1 MSSEAQTSGQAAAKV
16 ATRDPSTALGATA
29 VCIAILIACSLGK
42 VRAEEIPTTPAV
54 PLNTISPAPSMT
66 ASTTPSDAPSTAP
79 AATPSP
85 SPLARSVRISFV
97 PPPLEGTI
105 SLGIYDKNGKLVRV
119 LKQEVELDE
128 FEVGADALNG
138 RWDGQDDDGSDLPA
152 GSYHAKGFAIA
163 QMKIEEVQGDS
174 SGQTEIPNS
183 VRVKLIAN
191 PLENNE
197 RPVVELAVGFDDE
210 NAFLKTADGLPLIT
224 IWADGDTKRA
234 WITQRTDK
242 SLDVFLDNGTST
254 RQLHVSGVS
263 KMMAFDCGD
272 LSLK

>member
-1 MSSEAQTSGQAAAKV
+1 M
-16 ATRDPSTALGATA
+16 
-29 VCIAILIACSLGK
+29 
-42 VRAEEIPTTPAV
+42 
-54 PLNTISPAPSMT
+54 
-66 ASTTPSDAPSTAP
+66 
-79 AATPSP
+79 
-85 SPLARSVRISFV
+85 
-97 PPPLEGTI
+97 
-105 SLGIYDKNGKLVRV
+105 RV
-119 LKQEVELDE
+119 LKQEVELEE

-152 GSYHAKGFAIA
+152 GRYHAKGFAIA

-183 VRVKLIAN
+183 VQVKLIAN

-197 RPVVELAVGFDDE
+197 RPVVELAVGFDNE

-224 IWADGDTKRA
+224 IWAGGDTKRA
-234 WITQRTDK
+234 WIMQRTDK

>member
-1 MSSEAQTSGQAAAKV
+1 M
-16 ATRDPSTALGATA
+16 
-29 VCIAILIACSLGK
+29 
-42 VRAEEIPTTPAV
+42 RAEEIPPA
-54 PLNTISPAPSMT
+54 PAIPSDTISPTPSAT
-66 ASTTPSDAPSTAP
+66 ASASPSDIPSTAP
-79 AATPSP
+79 SADTPSP
-85 SPLARSVRISFV
+85 SPTVRSVRISFV

-105 SLGIYDKNGKLVRV
+105 SLGIYDKDEKLVRV
-119 LKQEVELDE
+119 LKQEVELEE

-152 GSYHAKGFAIA
+152 GRYHAKGFAIA
-163 QMKIEEVQGDS
+163 QMKIEEVQGDIT
-174 SGQTEIPNS
+174 GQTEIPNS

-234 WITQRTDK
+234 WISQRADK

-263 KMMAFDCGD
+263 KMMAFDGGD

>member
-1 MSSEAQTSGQAAAKV
+1 MSNEAETSRRAPLNLAP
-16 ATRDPSTALGATA
+16 RNPPTALGATA
-29 VCIAILIACSLGK
+29 FCIVILIACSLGK
-42 VRAEEIPTTPAV
+42 MRAQEIPPASA
-54 PLNTISPAPSMT
+54 I
-66 ASTTPSDAPSTAP
+66 PSDAISPTPSAVPSTSP
-79 AATPSP
+79 SDVPSTSPVATLSP
-85 SPLARSVRISFV
+85 SPIARNVRISFV

-119 LKQEVELDE
+119 LKQEVEFDE
-128 FEVGADALNG
+128 FEVGADALNA

-152 GSYHAKGFAIA
+152 GRYHAKGFTIA

-242 SLDVFLDNGTST
+242 SLDVFLDNGTTT
-254 RQLHVSGVS
+254 RQLHVTGVS